1 MHFPLDIL
9 HLMNIVLKEVKARK
23 DLGKFIY
30 YPASNHKNHDAWIP
44 SIYPDDWK
52 FFDPRK
58 NKSFSYSDTVLLLAI
73 KNGKTVGRIMGLIN
87 KRYNEIH
94 KENHARFAFME
105 CEDHAEIAHSLLQ
118 YVENWARQKGMEKI
132 IGPMGFSDKDP
143 QGFLIEGF
151 EHRAVLETACNH
163 PYMVEL
169 IENEGYEKKV
179 DLNDYLIKVPDKMPE
194 LYTRI
199 YSRLINNGEFKLVE
213 FKSTKELKR
222 FIIPVLQLMNETY
235 GKIYGYVPLSEK
247 EMQEYA
253 KRYLPILDPDFC
265 KVVTKDEKVIG
276 FVIAMPDLGEGLKKA
291 KGRLYPFGIFKI
303 LISMKRTKHLVLL
316 LGAIQSQFRGMGT
329 DALMAVK
336 ILETAMK
343 RGMTTI
349 ESHLILETNTKMTA
363 EVIKAGGK
371 EFKKFRIYSK
381 AL

>member
-1 MHFPLDIL
+1 
-9 HLMNIVLKEVKARK
+9 MNISLKEVKTRK
-23 DLGKFIY
+23 DLRNFIHF
-30 YPASNHKNHDAWIP
+30 PASIHKNHAAWIP

-58 NKSFSYSDTVLLLAI
+58 NKSFSYSDAVLLLAR
-73 KNGKTVGRIMGLIN
+73 KNGKIVGRIMGLIN

-118 YVENWARQKGMEKI
+118 YVENWAKQKGMEKI

-163 PYMVEL
+163 PYMVDL
-169 IENEGYEKKV
+169 IENEGYKKKV
-179 DLNDYLIKVPDKMPE
+179 DLNDYIIKVPDSVPE
-194 LYTRI
+194 LYSRI
-199 YSRLINNGEFKLVE
+199 YSRLINNEGFKLVE
-213 FKSTKELKR
+213 FRNTKKIKR

-235 GKIYGYVPLSEK
+235 GKIYGYVPLTEK

-253 KRYLPILDPDFC
+253 KRYLPILDPDFL
-265 KVVTKDEKVIG
+265 KVVTKDDKVVG

-291 KGRLYPFGIFKI
+291 KGRLFPFGIIKI
-303 LISMKRTKHLVLL
+303 LISMKRTRHLVLL
-316 LGAIQSQFRGMGT
+316 LGAIHPQFRGMGI
-329 DALMAVK
+329 DALITVK

-349 ESHLILETNTKMTA
+349 ESHLILETNTKMIA

-371 EFKKFRIYSK
+371 KFKKFRIYSK